1 MVKNSFENRTERRDR
16 LIGLLRSQEHWTTSE
31 LRVHLG
37 VSQRTLM
44 RELAT
49 LRRGGYP
56 IESDRGKGG
65 GLSLDGRW
73 GIERLHL
80 SHGEVIE
87 LILALAV
94 MENLH
99 SPILTGNL
107 RGIRQKLFQAF
118 PHNQRTV
125 VAGIRKRI
133 FVGNQASK
141 ETASLYKQTISDVAE
156 HVSESFLKQNMM
168 EIGYVSESGERT
180 SRVIEAQYIVL
191 NWPMWYV
198 LAWDHLR
205 NSERIF
211 RLDRIEWA
219 TLCAD
224 SFKLRPK
231 ATFANMY
238 VPGFQTI

>member
-16 LIGLLRSQEHWTTSE
+16 LIGLLRSQEYWTTSE

-56 IESDRGKGG
+56 IESDRGRGG

-94 MENLH
+94 MENLN

-118 PHNQRTV
+118 PHNQRAI
-125 VAGIRKRI
+125 VAGIRNRI
-133 FVGNQASK
+133 FVGNQTSE
-141 ETASLYKQTISDVAE
+141 ETVSHYKSPMVDVAE
-156 HVSESFLKQNMM
+156 HVSESFLKQLKM
-168 EIGYVSESGERT
+168 EIRYVAESGERT
-180 SRVIEAQYIVL
+180 IRIIEAQYIVL

-219 TLCAD
+219 KPLTED
-224 SFKLRPK
+224 FKLRPK
-231 ATFANMY
+231 ARFTNLYA
-238 VPGFQTI
+238 PGFQTI